1 MMTIEALYEY
11 QPKVLTF
18 IKKRCNNCHDAEDL
32 VQDAFIRSMN
42 HLEKIEPTSAYPW
55 LCTVVLNLW
64 KDALLSKKPLKRGIV
79 DNLMSRDNF
88 FLDEGEDALVSIEEI
103 KGYNYFDVT
112 NRPHNLNVIDI
123 PKMDHQ
129 FTDEVIKVLD
139 TCTELERKIFELRYL
154 HGYQYPDI
162 RKELKIKPWQVKSSL
177 HNIKLK
183 LKENWKL

>member
-11 QPKVLTF
+11 QPRVLTF

-42 HLEKIEPTSAYPW
+42 HLDKIEPTSAYPW

-88 FLDEGEDALVSIEEI
+88 FLDEGEDALVKIEE
-103 KGYNYFDVT
+103 
-112 NRPHNLNVIDI
+112 
-123 PKMDHQ
+123 
-129 FTDEVIKVLD
+129 
-139 TCTELERKIFELRYL
+139 
-154 HGYQYPDI
+154 I